1 MSDGATTSDRAPESE
16 GPPESERTSVARSGG
31 DHIPAFEVRDLTR
44 DYPGNVRALD
54 DVNLSISRGETVA
67 VTGPSGCGKSTLLHL
82 LASIDR
88 PSAGHILADG
98 RDLSTIRDLAAYRR
112 HHIGLVFQFH
122 DLLPQLP
129 VVANLEMPMF
139 GTGRSSRQRRRRA
152 QELLQEV
159 DLSFA
164 TRRLPRELSGGE
176 RQRVAIARALVNDP
190 AVLLADEPTGSLDS
204 ASTGLVLDLFRRL
217 RRSGKTI
224 IIITHS
230 AEVAAVA
237 DRVVHMRDGRVVDD
251 EGGQGATTTHRAAE
265 ISHGDPAHPNAASAP
280 VRTPDQLTS

>member
-1 MSDGATTSDRAPESE
+1 MSDRTTMREVTPPSDGMPESD
-16 GPPESERTSVARSGG
+16 GTAAGVSGA
-31 DHIPAFEVRDLTR
+31 DHTPAFEVLGLTR

-54 DVNLSISRGETVA
+54 DVNLTIANGETVA

-88 PSAGHILADG
+88 PSAGRILVDG
-98 RDLSTIRDLAAYRR
+98 QDLTNIRDLAAYRR

-139 GTGRSSRQRRRRA
+139 GTGRSSRQRRRHAR
-152 QELLQEV
+152 ELLHEV

-164 TRRLPRELSGGE
+164 ERRLPKELSGGE
-176 RQRVAIARALVNDP
+176 RQRVAIARSLVNDP
-190 AVLLADEPTGSLDS
+190 SVLLADEPTGSLDS
-204 ASTGLVLDLFRRL
+204 ASTDLVLELFRRL
-217 RRSGKTI
+217 RTSGKTI
-224 IIITHS
+224 VIITHS

-237 DRVVHMRDGRVVDD
+237 DRVVHMRDGRVVDE
-251 EGGQGATTTHRAAE
+251 EGGPGATTTRRAADLAP
-265 ISHGDPAHPNAASAP
+265 GDPAQPDAAP
-280 VRTPDQLTS
+280 TPPRTPGQLTS